1 MQQTDFKCPIYRHD
15 VSLPILLL
23 NFTAQNMKLS
33 GYSIPRTAAQ
43 VVTIA
48 RKWEGRNKDRRQGNK
63 KVRGTETHKNKD
75 KGRNKVRTR
84 ELHEGKD

>member
-1 MQQTDFKCPIYRHD
+1 MEHVGTAPQQTHMAHMQQTDFKCPIYRHD

-33 GYSIPRTAAQ
+33 GYSSPRTAAQ

-48 RKWEGRNKDRRQGNK
+48 RRWEGRNKYTK
-63 KVRGTETHKNKD
+63 GTKTEEK
-75 KGRNKVRTR
+75 
-84 ELHEGKD
+84 